1 MAWFRLL
8 ARGEDFPIVIDEEVV
23 VCGFLTTCFVQAA
36 SPAEAEKVASK
47 MLFDDPDLETP
58 PGIENMQSRIY
69 FDEVEQ
75 IAAPANMND
84 GFTFF
89 PMEDEEGEH

>member
-58 PGIENMQSRIY
+58 PDCEDIKSRIY
-69 FDEVEQ
+69 FDEVERV
-75 IAAPANMND
+75 AAPVNIND

-89 PMEDEEGEH
+89 PMECEEDDH